1 MIEISNVTK
10 RFGGLVAVNGMNVV
24 VDQKEILGLIGPNGA
39 GKTTLFNCI
48 AGYFRPEE
56 GHIRLESENIT
67 GLGPERVC
75 KAGIARTFQAA
86 KPFGD
91 LTVQENVMVGAFNR
105 TNAASTARREAD
117 DCMALTGIAHL
128 ALDLARGLTLCDKKK
143 MEICRALATKPK
155 YILFDEVMAGLN
167 PTEVHE
173 IIELL
178 RKLNASGIGL
188 VIIEHIMSAIM
199 NVSDRIIVMLDGRLL
214 AEGKPAD
221 IASNPAVVEAYLGKV
236 KKYA

>member
-1 MIEISNVTK
+1 MIEIQNVTK
-10 RFGGLVAVNGMNVV
+10 KFGGLVAVNDISVV
-24 VDQKEILGLIGPNGA
+24 VDRKEILGLIGPNGA

-48 AGYFRPEE
+48 AGYFKPDE
-56 GHIRLESENIT
+56 GHVRLESKEIT
-67 GLGPERVC
+67 GIGPEWIC
-75 KAGIARTFQAA
+75 KAGIARTFQSA

-91 LTVQENVMVGAFNR
+91 LTVRENVMVGAFNHF
-105 TNAASTARREAD
+105 NAASAAKKEAES
-117 DCMALTGIAHL
+117 CMEIIGIAHR
-128 ALDLARGLTLCDKKK
+128 ADDFARDLTLCDKKK

-199 NVSDRIIVMLDGRLL
+199 NVSDRIIVMQDGRLL
-214 AEGKPAD
+214 AEGKPAE
-221 IASNPAVVEAYLGKV
+221 IASNPAVIEAYLGKV